1 MTIRIV
7 VADERRLISETIAET
22 LKHVRDF
29 DVVETVNDSRQ
40 IIPTVQRVRPTVA
53 VLGAT
58 APGRDEL
65 HLADELKAAVPDCG
79 IAVIT
84 AEPSRA
90 VLGRAMT
97 GAFSVIPNHA
107 RLTHLVHAIRGI
119 VAGCPTIDPSLL
131 RPPPARSCRQLN
143 EREREVLRL
152 TAGGAPIKE
161 IAAELYLSPGTVRNV
176 TSSAIKKLEGRNR
189 FDAARIAGSRG
200 WL

>member
-7 VADERRLISETIAET
+7 VADERRLISEAIAET
-22 LKHVRDF
+22 LKQVRDF
-29 DVVETVNDSRQ
+29 VVVETVNDSRQ
-40 IIPTVQRVRPTVA
+40 VIPVVQRVRPTVA

-58 APGRDEL
+58 APGHDEL
-65 HLADELKAAVPDCG
+65 HLADRLRAAVPGCG
-79 IAVIT
+79 IAVIA
-84 AEPSRA
+84 AEPTRDILS
-90 VLGRAMT
+90 RAMT
-97 GAFSVIPNHA
+97 GAFSVVPNHA
-107 RLTHLVHAIRGI
+107 RLAHLVHAIRGV

-131 RPPPARSCRQLN
+131 RLPSQSSRQLN
-143 EREREVLRL
+143 DREREVLRM